1 MCQLSFDVYTDE
13 VLTVRSDG
21 KLIRRCVVQESTLV
35 EQLVAG
41 LIVVGESD
49 LDFAVFDLSQ
59 RDREGRVSLLE
70 VDGSSAGSGQKASES
85 GQSKL
90 HLCE

>member
-1 MCQLSFDVYTDE
+1 
-13 VLTVRSDG
+13 
-21 KLIRRCVVQESTLV
+21 VVQESALV

-41 LIVVGESD
+41 LIVVGESNLD
-49 LDFAVFDLSQ
+49 LAVFDLSQ
-59 RDREGRVSLLE
+59 RDGKGRVSLLE
-70 VDGSSAGSGQKASES
+70 VEGSSAGSGQNGSES

>member
-1 MCQLSFDVYTDE
+1 MI
-13 VLTVRSDG
+13 LTIRGNG
-21 KLIRRCVVQESTLV
+21 KLVGRSVIEESALV

-41 LIVVGESD
+41 LVVVGESNLD
-49 LDFAVFDLSQ
+49 LAVFDLSQ
-59 RDREGRVSLLE
+59 RDGKGRVSLLE
-70 VDGSSAGSGQKASES
+70 VEGSSAGSGQKASES